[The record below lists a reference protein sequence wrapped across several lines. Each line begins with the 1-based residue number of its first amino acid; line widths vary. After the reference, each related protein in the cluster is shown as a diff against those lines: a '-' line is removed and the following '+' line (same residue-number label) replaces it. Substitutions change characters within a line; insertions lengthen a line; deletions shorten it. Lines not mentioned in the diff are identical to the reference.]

1 MGCAGGHD
9 TVAPCCATRYTR
21 CDSLYKMQRSTYAAG
36 DLRKPKS
43 LTSVANSELS
53 LFFSG
58 IWISDRDIT
67 MPLGNVLQALIM
79 LAVVLVGSVFV
90 GNLFRRIRQPA
101 VVGVIFFGLLLGT
114 IVAVSPH
121 SVKSVLLSATS
132 KSLIDAVGQAGLL
145 LLLFLVGIEL
155 RTYSKSS
162 ARSPLWQL
170 VPCVAI
176 PIIVCAAAAWPFAHR
191 LVGPDRNPLHV
202 WLFVG
207 VALSVTAVPV
217 LVLIMKDLGVSAPIP
232 GVALRIA
239 ISTDAA
245 AWALVTVLI
254 LLTTDL
260 SSVSVTALCVG
271 AALLL
276 TVMFVLPR
284 IVQRWAQHSQ
294 QGAPFVVAMFAY
306 VLVGAAATQV
316 FGLHPALG
324 AVIAGLFFPAG
335 LASEASQRALA
346 TVADVLIPAFFV
358 SSALSVPLQV
368 LADLFR
374 WGSLACLLTLTIAA
388 FGSKMAVG
396 LVAGRMQ
403 RWPLTTSA
411 ELGVLLNCRG
421 VTELAIASIG
431 LQAGLI
437 GPYAFAMLC
446 ALAIVTTAVTAPL
459 YRAINNRADRERLDT
474 SREEVELVA

>member
-1 MGCAGGHD
+1 
-9 TVAPCCATRYTR
+9 
-21 CDSLYKMQRSTYAAG
+21 
-36 DLRKPKS
+36 
-43 LTSVANSELS
+43 
-53 LFFSG
+53 
-58 IWISDRDIT
+58 
-67 MPLGNVLQALIM
+67 MPLGNVLQALIV
-79 LAVVLVGSVFV
+79 LAAVLVGSVFV

-114 IVAVSPH
+114 ILAISPH
-121 SVKSVLLSATS
+121 SINSALLSPTS

-155 RTYSKSS
+155 RSYSSKTTE
-162 ARSPLWQL
+162 RSPLWQL
-170 VPCVAI
+170 LPCVLI
-176 PIIVCAAAAWPFAHR
+176 PVVVCAAAAFPFAHR
-191 LVGPDRNPLHV
+191 LVGPDHNPLHV

-217 LVLIMKDLGVSAPIP
+217 LVLIMKDLGVVAPIP

-239 ISTDAA
+239 VATDAA

-254 LLTTDL
+254 LVTTDL
-260 SSVSVTALCVG
+260 SAVSVPALCVG
-271 AALLL
+271 AGLLF

-284 IVQRWAQHSQ
+284 IVKRLFRGSH

-324 AVIAGLFFPAG
+324 AVLAGLFFPAG
-335 LASEASQRALA
+335 LANEASQRALA
-346 TVADVLIPAFFV
+346 AVADMLIPAFFV

-368 LADLFR
+368 LGDLFR
-374 WGSLACLLTLTIAA
+374 WGSLVCLLTLTMAA
-388 FGSKMAVG
+388 FGSKLAVG

-403 RWPLTTSA
+403 RWPGSTSA
-411 ELGVLLNCRG
+411 KLGVLLNCRG

-431 LQAGLI
+431 LQAHLI

-459 YRAINNRADRERLDT
+459 YRAIDNVARTRAHTETARA
-474 SREEVELVA
+474 EVELAA

>member
-1 MGCAGGHD
+1 
-9 TVAPCCATRYTR
+9 
-21 CDSLYKMQRSTYAAG
+21 
-36 DLRKPKS
+36 
-43 LTSVANSELS
+43 
-53 LFFSG
+53 
-58 IWISDRDIT
+58 
-67 MPLGNVLQALIM
+67 MPLGNVLQALIV

-114 IVAVSPH
+114 ILAVSPH
-121 SVKSVLLSATS
+121 SVNSALLSPTS
-132 KSLIDAVGQAGLL
+132 KSLIEAVGQAGLL

-155 RTYSKSS
+155 RSYSKTTTE
-162 ARSPLWQL
+162 RSPLWRL
-170 VPCVAI
+170 LPCVLI
-176 PIIVCAAAAWPFAHR
+176 PVVVCAAAAFPFAHR
-191 LVGPDRNPLHV
+191 LVGPDHNPLHV

-217 LVLIMKDLGVSAPIP
+217 LVLIMKDVGVVAPIP

-239 ISTDAA
+239 VATDAG

-254 LLTTDL
+254 LVTTDL
-260 SSVSVTALCVG
+260 RAISIASLCVG
-271 AALLL
+271 AGLLF
-276 TVMFVLPR
+276 TVIFVLPR
-284 IVQRWAQHSQ
+284 IVQRLFRGSH

-324 AVIAGLFFPAG
+324 AVLAGLFFPAG
-335 LASEASQRALA
+335 LANEASQRAIA
-346 TVADVLIPAFFV
+346 AVADMLIPAFFV

-374 WGSLACLLTLTIAA
+374 WGSLVCLLVLTVAA
-388 FGSKMAVG
+388 FGSKLAVG

-403 RWPLTTSA
+403 GWPLSTSA
-411 ELGVLLNCRG
+411 KLGVLLNCRG

-431 LQAGLI
+431 LQAHLI

-459 YRAINNRADRERLDT
+459 YRAINNVARTAEHTETSRAD
-474 SREEVELVA
+474 VELAA

>member
-1 MGCAGGHD
+1 
-9 TVAPCCATRYTR
+9 
-21 CDSLYKMQRSTYAAG
+21 
-36 DLRKPKS
+36 
-43 LTSVANSELS
+43 
-53 LFFSG
+53 
-58 IWISDRDIT
+58 

-79 LAVVLVGSVFV
+79 LAVVLIGSVFV
-90 GNLFRRIRQPA
+90 GNLFRRIKQPA
-101 VVGVIFFGLLLGT
+101 VVGVIAFGLLLGT
-114 IVAVSPH
+114 ILALLPH
-121 SVKSVLLSATS
+121 SMKSVLLSPTS
-132 KSLIDAVGQAGLL
+132 KSLIEDVGQAGLL

-155 RTYSKSS
+155 RSYSKTSQK
-162 ARSPLWQL
+162 SPLWQL
-170 VPCVAI
+170 VPCVVI
-176 PIIVCAAAAWPFAHR
+176 PVVVCAAAAFPFAHR
-191 LVGPDRNPLHV
+191 LVGPDHNPLHV

-217 LVLIMKDLGVSAPIP
+217 LVLIIKDLGVPAPIP

-239 ISTDAA
+239 VTTDAT

-260 SSVSVTALCVG
+260 HSISAGALCVG
-271 AALLL
+271 AALLF
-276 TVMFVLPR
+276 TVMFVLPQ
-284 IVQRWAQHSQ
+284 IVQRLFQRSQ
-294 QGAPFVVAMFAY
+294 QGAPFVVATFAY

-335 LASEASQRALA
+335 LANEASERALA
-346 TVADVLIPAFFV
+346 TVADMLIPAFFV
-358 SSALSVPLQV
+358 SSALSVPLQT

-374 WGSLACLLTLTIAA
+374 GSGLVCLLTLTIAA
-388 FGSKMAVG
+388 FGSKLAVG

-431 LQAGLI
+431 LQARLI

-446 ALAIVTTAVTAPL
+446 ALAILTTAVTAPL
-459 YRAINNRADRERLDT
+459 YRAINNRATRARVHV
-474 SREEVELVA
+474 SRVDVELAA

>member
-1 MGCAGGHD
+1 
-9 TVAPCCATRYTR
+9 
-21 CDSLYKMQRSTYAAG
+21 
-36 DLRKPKS
+36 
-43 LTSVANSELS
+43 
-53 LFFSG
+53 
-58 IWISDRDIT
+58 

-79 LAVVLVGSVFV
+79 LAVVLIGSVFV
-90 GNLFRRIRQPA
+90 GNLFRRIKQPA
-101 VVGVIFFGLLLGT
+101 VVGVITFGLLLGT
-114 IVAVSPH
+114 ILAFLPH
-121 SVKSVLLSATS
+121 SMKSVLLSATS
-132 KSLIDAVGQAGLL
+132 KSLIEDVGQAGLL

-155 RTYSKSS
+155 RSYSKTSEK
-162 ARSPLWQL
+162 SPLWQL
-170 VPCVAI
+170 VPCVLI
-176 PIIVCAAAAWPFAHR
+176 PVVVCAAAAFPFAHR
-191 LVGPDRNPLHV
+191 LVGPDHNPMHV

-217 LVLIMKDLGVSAPIP
+217 LVLIIKDLGVAAPIP

-239 ISTDAA
+239 VSTDAT

-260 SSVSVTALCVG
+260 SSVSAAALCVG
-271 AALLL
+271 AALLFI
-276 TVMFVLPR
+276 VMFVLPQ
-284 IVQRWAQHSQ
+284 IVQRLFEHSR
-294 QGAPFVVAMFAY
+294 QGAPFVVAIFAY

-335 LASEASQRALA
+335 LANQASERALA
-346 TVADVLIPAFFV
+346 AVADMLIPAFFV
-358 SSALSVPLQV
+358 SSALSVPLQT

-374 WGSLACLLTLTIAA
+374 GSGLLCLLTLTIAA
-388 FGSKMAVG
+388 FGSKLAVG

-403 RWPLTTSA
+403 GWSLTASA

-431 LQAGLI
+431 LQARLI

-459 YRAINNRADRERLDT
+459 YRVISSRAAVRTSRADVRQ
-474 SREEVELVA
+474 VAHV

>member
-1 MGCAGGHD
+1 
-9 TVAPCCATRYTR
+9 
-21 CDSLYKMQRSTYAAG
+21 
-36 DLRKPKS
+36 
-43 LTSVANSELS
+43 
-53 LFFSG
+53 
-58 IWISDRDIT
+58 
-67 MPLGNVLQALIM
+67 MPLGNVLQALIV

-114 IVAVSPH
+114 ILAISPH
-121 SVKSVLLSATS
+121 SVNSALLSPTS

-155 RTYSKSS
+155 RSYSSKTT

-170 VPCVAI
+170 LPCVLI
-176 PIIVCAAAAWPFAHR
+176 PVVVCAAAAFPFAHR
-191 LVGPDRNPLHV
+191 LVGPDHNPLHV

-217 LVLIMKDLGVSAPIP
+217 LVLIIKDLGVAAPIP

-239 ISTDAA
+239 VATDAA

-254 LLTTDL
+254 LVTTDL
-260 SSVSVTALCVG
+260 RAISVPALCVG
-271 AALLL
+271 AGLLF
-276 TVMFVLPR
+276 TVIFVLPR
-284 IVQRWAQHSQ
+284 IVKRLFRDSH

-324 AVIAGLFFPAG
+324 AVLAGLFFPAG
-335 LASEASQRALA
+335 LANEASQRALA
-346 TVADVLIPAFFV
+346 AVADMLIPAFFV

-374 WGSLACLLTLTIAA
+374 WGSLVCLLILTMAA
-388 FGSKMAVG
+388 FGSKLAVG

-403 RWPLTTSA
+403 RWPVSTSA
-411 ELGVLLNCRG
+411 KLGVLLNCRG

-431 LQAGLI
+431 LQAHLI

-459 YRAINNRADRERLDT
+459 YRAINNIARTAEHTET
-474 SREEVELVA
+474 SRSEVELAA

>member
-1 MGCAGGHD
+1 
-9 TVAPCCATRYTR
+9 
-21 CDSLYKMQRSTYAAG
+21 
-36 DLRKPKS
+36 
-43 LTSVANSELS
+43 
-53 LFFSG
+53 
-58 IWISDRDIT
+58 
-67 MPLGNVLQALIM
+67 MPLGNVLQALIV

-114 IVAVSPH
+114 ILAISPH
-121 SVKSVLLSATS
+121 SVNSALLSPTS
-132 KSLIDAVGQAGLL
+132 KSLIEAVGQAGLL

-155 RTYSKSS
+155 RSYSKTTTE
-162 ARSPLWQL
+162 RSPLWQL
-170 VPCVAI
+170 LPCVLI
-176 PIIVCAAAAWPFAHR
+176 PVVVCAAAAFPFAHR
-191 LVGPDRNPLHV
+191 LVGPDHNPLHV

-217 LVLIMKDLGVSAPIP
+217 LVLIMKDLGVVAPIP

-239 ISTDAA
+239 VATDAA

-254 LLTTDL
+254 LVTTDL
-260 SSVSVTALCVG
+260 SAVSVPALCVG
-271 AALLL
+271 AGLLF
-276 TVMFVLPR
+276 TVIFVLPR
-284 IVQRWAQHSQ
+284 IVKRLFRDSH

-324 AVIAGLFFPAG
+324 AVLAGLFFPAG
-335 LASEASQRALA
+335 LANEASQRALSA
-346 TVADVLIPAFFV
+346 VADMLIPAFFV

-374 WGSLACLLTLTIAA
+374 WGSLVCLLTLTMAA
-388 FGSKMAVG
+388 FGSKLAVG

-403 RWPLTTSA
+403 RWPGSTSA
-411 ELGVLLNCRG
+411 KLGVLLNCRG

-431 LQAGLI
+431 LQAHLI

-459 YRAINNRADRERLDT
+459 YRAINNVARTRAHTETARA
-474 SREEVELVA
+474 EVELAA

>member
-1 MGCAGGHD
+1 
-9 TVAPCCATRYTR
+9 
-21 CDSLYKMQRSTYAAG
+21 
-36 DLRKPKS
+36 
-43 LTSVANSELS
+43 
-53 LFFSG
+53 
-58 IWISDRDIT
+58 
-67 MPLGNVLQALIM
+67 MPLGNVLQALIV

-114 IVAVSPH
+114 ILAISPH
-121 SVKSVLLSATS
+121 SVNSALLSPTS
-132 KSLIDAVGQAGLL
+132 KSLIEAVGQAGLL

-155 RTYSKSS
+155 RAYSKTTE
-162 ARSPLWQL
+162 RSPLWQL
-170 VPCVAI
+170 LPCVLI
-176 PIIVCAAAAWPFAHR
+176 PVVVCAAAAFPFAHR
-191 LVGPDRNPLHV
+191 LVGPDHNPLHV

-217 LVLIMKDLGVSAPIP
+217 LVLIIKDLGVVAPIP

-239 ISTDAA
+239 VATDAA

-254 LLTTDL
+254 LVTTDL
-260 SSVSVTALCVG
+260 SKISVPALCVG
-271 AALLL
+271 AGLLF
-276 TVMFVLPR
+276 TVIFVLPR
-284 IVQRWAQHSQ
+284 IVQRLFRDSH

-324 AVIAGLFFPAG
+324 AVLAGLFFPAG
-335 LASEASQRALA
+335 LANEASQRAMA
-346 TVADVLIPAFFV
+346 AVADMLIPAFFV

-374 WGSLACLLTLTIAA
+374 WGSLVCLLVLTMAA
-388 FGSKMAVG
+388 FGSKLVVG

-403 RWPLTTSA
+403 RWPLSTSA
-411 ELGVLLNCRG
+411 KLGVLLNCRG

-431 LQAGLI
+431 LQAHLI

-459 YRAINNRADRERLDT
+459 YRAINNIARTAEHTET
-474 SREEVELVA
+474 SRSEVELAA

>member
-1 MGCAGGHD
+1 
-9 TVAPCCATRYTR
+9 
-21 CDSLYKMQRSTYAAG
+21 
-36 DLRKPKS
+36 
-43 LTSVANSELS
+43 
-53 LFFSG
+53 
-58 IWISDRDIT
+58 

-79 LAVVLVGSVFV
+79 LAAVLIGSVFV

-101 VVGVIFFGLLLGT
+101 VVGVIAFGLLLGT
-114 IVAVSPH
+114 ILALLPH
-121 SVKSVLLSATS
+121 SMKSVLLSATS
-132 KSLIDAVGQAGLL
+132 KSLIENVGQAGLL

-155 RTYSKSS
+155 RSYSKTSEK
-162 ARSPLWQL
+162 SPFWQL
-170 VPCVAI
+170 VPCVVI
-176 PIIVCAAAAWPFAHR
+176 PVVVCAAAAFPFAHR
-191 LVGPDRNPLHV
+191 LVGPDHNPLHV

-217 LVLIMKDLGVSAPIP
+217 LVLIMKDLEVPVPIP
-232 GVALRIA
+232 GVSLRIA
-239 ISTDAA
+239 VSTDAA
-245 AWALVTVLI
+245 AWAMVTVLI

-260 SSVSVTALCVG
+260 SSVSAAALLMG
-271 AALLL
+271 AALLF

-284 IVQRWAQHSQ
+284 VVQRLFQHSQ
-294 QGAPFVVAMFAY
+294 QGAPFVVAIFAY

-324 AVIAGLFFPAG
+324 AVVAGLFFPAG
-335 LASEASQRALA
+335 LASEASERALA
-346 TVADVLIPAFFV
+346 AVADMLIPAFFV
-358 SSALSVPLQV
+358 SSALSVPLQT

-374 WGSLACLLTLTIAA
+374 GSGLACLLTLTIAA
-388 FGSKMAVG
+388 FGSKLAVG

-431 LQAGLI
+431 LQARLI

-459 YRAINNRADRERLDT
+459 YRAINNRAARERVRVC
-474 SREEVELVA
+474 REEVELAA

>member
-1 MGCAGGHD
+1 
-9 TVAPCCATRYTR
+9 
-21 CDSLYKMQRSTYAAG
+21 
-36 DLRKPKS
+36 
-43 LTSVANSELS
+43 
-53 LFFSG
+53 
-58 IWISDRDIT
+58 
-67 MPLGNVLQALIM
+67 MPLGNVLQALIV

-114 IVAVSPH
+114 ILAISPH
-121 SVKSVLLSATS
+121 SVNSALLSPTS

-155 RTYSKSS
+155 RSYSKTTE
-162 ARSPLWQL
+162 RSPLWQL
-170 VPCVAI
+170 LPCVLI
-176 PIIVCAAAAWPFAHR
+176 PVVVCAAAAFPFAHR
-191 LVGPDRNPLHV
+191 LVGPDHNPLHV

-217 LVLIMKDLGVSAPIP
+217 LVLIIKDLGVAAPIP

-239 ISTDAA
+239 VATDAA

-254 LLTTDL
+254 LVTTDL
-260 SSVSVTALCVG
+260 STISVPALCVG
-271 AALLL
+271 AGLLF
-276 TVMFVLPR
+276 TVIFVLPR
-284 IVQRWAQHSQ
+284 IVQRLFRDSH

-306 VLVGAAATQV
+306 VLVGAAATQA
-316 FGLHPALG
+316 FGLHAALG
-324 AVIAGLFFPAG
+324 AVLAGLFFPAG
-335 LASEASQRALA
+335 LANEASQRALA
-346 TVADVLIPAFFV
+346 AVADMLIPAFFV

-374 WGSLACLLTLTIAA
+374 WGSLVCLFTLTMAA
-388 FGSKMAVG
+388 FGSKLAVG

-403 RWPLTTSA
+403 RWPRSTSTK
-411 ELGVLLNCRG
+411 LGVLLNCRG

-431 LQAGLI
+431 LQAHLI

-459 YRAINNRADRERLDT
+459 YRAINNVTRTRAHTETSRAD
-474 SREEVELVA
+474 VELAA

>member
-1 MGCAGGHD
+1 
-9 TVAPCCATRYTR
+9 
-21 CDSLYKMQRSTYAAG
+21 
-36 DLRKPKS
+36 
-43 LTSVANSELS
+43 
-53 LFFSG
+53 
-58 IWISDRDIT
+58 

-79 LAVVLVGSVFV
+79 LAIVLIGSVFV
-90 GNLFRRIRQPA
+90 GNLFRRIKQPA

-114 IVAVSPH
+114 LLALLPH
-121 SVKSVLLSATS
+121 SLKSVLLSPTS
-132 KSLIDAVGQAGLL
+132 KSLIDDVGQAGLL

-155 RTYSKSS
+155 RSYSKTT
-162 ARSPLWQL
+162 AKRSPVWQL
-170 VPCVAI
+170 VPCVLI
-176 PIIVCAAAAWPFAHR
+176 PVVVCAAAALPFAHR
-191 LVGPDRNPLHV
+191 LVGRDHNPLHV

-217 LVLIMKDLGVSAPIP
+217 LVLIMKDLGVPAPIP

-239 ISTDAA
+239 VTTDAA
-245 AWALVTVLI
+245 AWASVTALI

-271 AALLL
+271 AGLLF

-284 IVQRWAQHSQ
+284 IVQRLFQDSP

-306 VLVGAAATQV
+306 VLIGAAATQV

-324 AVIAGLFFPAG
+324 GVVAGLFFPVG
-335 LASEASQRALA
+335 LANKASERALA
-346 TVADVLIPAFFV
+346 AVADMLIPAFFV

-374 WGSLACLLTLTIAA
+374 WSGLVCLVTLTIAA
-388 FGSKMAVG
+388 FGSKLAVG
-396 LVAGRMQ
+396 LMAGRMQ
-403 RWPLTTSA
+403 RWPRNTSA

-431 LQAGLI
+431 LQAHLI

-459 YRAINNRADRERLDT
+459 YRAINSRTTRARIQVP
-474 SREEVELVA
+474 REEVELAA

>member
-1 MGCAGGHD
+1 
-9 TVAPCCATRYTR
+9 
-21 CDSLYKMQRSTYAAG
+21 
-36 DLRKPKS
+36 
-43 LTSVANSELS
+43 
-53 LFFSG
+53 
-58 IWISDRDIT
+58 
-67 MPLGNVLQALIM
+67 MPLGNVLQALIV

-114 IVAVSPH
+114 ILAISPH
-121 SVKSVLLSATS
+121 SVNSALLSPTS

-155 RTYSKSS
+155 RSYSKTTTE
-162 ARSPLWQL
+162 RSPLWRL
-170 VPCVAI
+170 LPCVLI
-176 PIIVCAAAAWPFAHR
+176 PVVVCAAAAFPFAHR
-191 LVGPDRNPLHV
+191 LVGPDHNPLHV

-217 LVLIMKDLGVSAPIP
+217 LVLIIKDLGVAAPIP

-239 ISTDAA
+239 VATDAA

-254 LLTTDL
+254 LVTTDL
-260 SSVSVTALCVG
+260 SAVSVPALCVG
-271 AALLL
+271 AGLLF
-276 TVMFVLPR
+276 TVIFVLPR
-284 IVQRWAQHSQ
+284 IVKRVFRDSH

-324 AVIAGLFFPAG
+324 AVLAGLFFPAG
-335 LASEASQRALA
+335 LANEASQRAMA
-346 TVADVLIPAFFV
+346 AVADMLIPAFFV

-374 WGSLACLLTLTIAA
+374 WGSLVCLLVLTMAA
-388 FGSKMAVG
+388 FGSKLVVG

-403 RWPLTTSA
+403 RWPLSTSA
-411 ELGVLLNCRG
+411 KLGVLLNCRG

-431 LQAGLI
+431 LQAHLI

-459 YRAINNRADRERLDT
+459 YRAINNIARTAEHTET
-474 SREEVELVA
+474 SRSEVELAA

>member
-1 MGCAGGHD
+1 
-9 TVAPCCATRYTR
+9 
-21 CDSLYKMQRSTYAAG
+21 
-36 DLRKPKS
+36 
-43 LTSVANSELS
+43 
-53 LFFSG
+53 
-58 IWISDRDIT
+58 
-67 MPLGNVLQALIM
+67 MPLGNVLQALIV
-79 LAVVLVGSVFV
+79 LAVVLVGSVLV

-114 IVAVSPH
+114 ILAISPH
-121 SVKSVLLSATS
+121 SVNSALLSPAS

-155 RTYSKSS
+155 RSYSKTTTE
-162 ARSPLWQL
+162 RSPLWRL
-170 VPCVAI
+170 LPCVLI
-176 PIIVCAAAAWPFAHR
+176 PVVVCAAAAFPFAHR
-191 LVGPDRNPLHV
+191 LVGPDHNPLHV

-217 LVLIMKDLGVSAPIP
+217 LVLIMKDLGVVAPIP

-239 ISTDAA
+239 VATDAA

-254 LLTTDL
+254 LVTTDL
-260 SSVSVTALCVG
+260 SKISVPALCVG
-271 AALLL
+271 AGLLF
-276 TVMFVLPR
+276 TVIFVLPR
-284 IVQRWAQHSQ
+284 IVQRLFRDSH

-324 AVIAGLFFPAG
+324 AVLAGLFFPAG
-335 LASEASQRALA
+335 LANEASQRAMA
-346 TVADVLIPAFFV
+346 AVADMLIPAFFV

-374 WGSLACLLTLTIAA
+374 WGSLVCLLVLTVAA
-388 FGSKMAVG
+388 FGSKLAVG

-403 RWPLTTSA
+403 RWPLATSA
-411 ELGVLLNCRG
+411 KLGVLLNCRG

-431 LQAGLI
+431 LQAHLI

-459 YRAINNRADRERLDT
+459 YRAINNVTRTQEHTDT
-474 SREEVELVA
+474 SRAEVELAA